1 MVRRSRVGHD
11 GDMNETQDHPG
22 DDRTASADDPQR
34 DEFDSGRLR
43 TIADM
48 RRSRDDRVLAGVC
61 SGAAKYL
68 NVDPVVIRVV
78 IAVLTFVGLSGL
90 ILYLAAWF
98 FLPSEDAHHA
108 VEPSIAADWFNLDK
122 NEEQVRIIGLVAAA
136 VLAALAVVGDSQWAW
151 WGLPWVLAPLAILY
165 WFFVVRP
172 RRRTPDDSDPGT
184 SNPGTSDPVTTD
196 IEHTAVLPAGG
207 DTGPAPAR
215 RVKRKREPGSSAL
228 IGLTLS
234 VAAIAVAITV
244 LVGEASDGVEW
255 TTYLAVAL
263 GVVAAGLL
271 VGTFFGRPGPLIPI
285 GLLLTAALA
294 VGSLMPSG
302 GMGEKIVNPQ
312 TAAAVDG
319 QYKHG
324 LGQIKFDLTD
334 VDDIDQLLGST
345 IRLENG
351 AGEIKVTVPDDLN
364 VAIDAQV
371 DGGEIRAFDRKTS
384 GTDASLVLPP
394 DDAAQPALTLH
405 IRQTFGGIE
414 VIEQ

>member
-1 MVRRSRVGHD
+1 MVRRAAVGHD

-22 DDRTASADDPQR
+22 EDRTTQADDPQR
-34 DEFDSGRLR
+34 DDFDAGRLR

-68 NVDPVVIRVV
+68 NVDPVVIRVI

-90 ILYLAAWF
+90 ILYGAAWM
-98 FLPSEDAHHA
+98 FLPSEDADHN
-108 VEPSIAADWFNLDK
+108 VEPSVAADWFNLDK
-122 NEEQVRIIGLVAAA
+122 NEEQVRIIGLVVAA
-136 VLAALAVVGDSQWAW
+136 VLAALAIVGDSQWAW

-165 WFFVVRP
+165 WVFVVRP
-172 RRRTPDDSDPGT
+172 RRKTPDDPAAPG
-184 SNPGTSDPVTTD
+184 NGDPVTADTED
-196 IEHTAVLPAGG
+196 TAVLPAAG
-207 DTGPAPAR
+207 DTRPGPAR
-215 RVKRKREPGSSAL
+215 KVKRERKPGSSAL
-228 IGLTLS
+228 TGLTLS
-234 VAAIAVAITV
+234 VAAIAVAIAV
-244 LVGEASDGVEW
+244 LVGEANDGVEW
-255 TTYLAVAL
+255 TTYVAVAL
-263 GVVAAGLL
+263 AVVAAGLL

-285 GLLLTAALA
+285 GLVLTAALA

-351 AGEIKVTVPDDLN
+351 AGDIKVTVPDDLN

-371 DGGEIRAFDRKTS
+371 DGGEIRAFGRKSS
-384 GTDASLVLPP
+384 GTDASLIHPP
-394 DDAAQPALTLH
+394 DDPGQPALTLH
-405 IRQTFGGIE
+405 IRETFGGIE